1 MTWLLMWLN
10 VIVATINATL
20 QLLVIYW
27 LIDWLGDLT
36 GFTTLSFYHCEV
48 KTSKHYLDKYF
59 TLTVI
64 ENGQLMHLYFKHA
77 NTVFT
82 SNKALNWSD
91 QSGLP
96 ICSIERERE
105 RSLLPAHSPPHPES
119 DCSNCSL
126 TTVWRVTFLTTC
138 YCYQCNLRK
147 RAYSK
152 THWTP

>member
-1 MTWLLMWLN
+1 MWLN
-10 VIVATINATL
+10 VSVTTLNATL
-20 QLLVIYW
+20 QLLVIYWYW

-105 RSLLPAHSPPHPES
+105 RE
-119 DCSNCSL
+119 
-126 TTVWRVTFLTTC
+126 RE
-138 YCYQCNLRK
+138 REII
-147 RAYSK
+147 
-152 THWTP
+152 TPSS